1 MGETDIP
8 AHGRLEDDSR
18 IELEDAAAAGKVL
31 WSQDLGPDFTGL
43 NRNPTD
49 RSGMRSVP
57 VATIR
62 AIGDVL
68 SSSSSSLVMLAHY
81 YFTSARR

>member
-31 WSQDLGPDFTGL
+31 WSQDPATGL
-43 NRNPTD
+43 YRIQP
-49 RSGMRSVP
+49 
-57 VATIR
+57 
-62 AIGDVL
+62 
-68 SSSSSSLVMLAHY
+68 
-81 YFTSARR
+81 